1 MLVEKSRST
10 EVVGEVITD
19 NYTYGVNYSLNGSG
33 LARLNCSVT
42 KKVVSEVE
50 TPGGKQ
56 DVENLQHVGSM
67 NIEGSNRNVYMSG
80 DEVITPHAA
89 VFEQILAEVKA
100 SIAPILVA
108 AKSSK

>member
-19 NYTYGVNYSLNGSG
+19 NYIYGVNYSLNGSG
-33 LARLNCSVT
+33 LARLNCSVA

-56 DVENLQHVGSM
+56 SVENQQHVGTMS
-67 NIEGSNRNVYMSG
+67 IEGNNRNVYMSG
-80 DEVITPHAA
+80 DESVVPHAE
-89 VFEQILAEVKA
+89 VFEQILAEVKTSLSAPVKA
-100 SIAPILVA
+100 S
-108 AKSSK
+108 K